1 MDLYEEINSIDLNE
15 YEIRDNLD
23 DRSIDGNIE
32 NSADFLSL
40 LKDIESNGILVP
52 LIFARKGE
60 KELELISGRRRL
72 EAVRALNNALRIEDK
87 PTIQIIPAKIIKED
101 VPDSII
107 YQIAYSENSLRKDL
121 SQSAKVEAMFLPLFN
136 ACNSDFAKAK
146 SKQELSK
153 RNFAMEAFLKELKT
167 LAKKINNNRNS
178 ITLRDN
184 SIIEELKKLAIIFNN
199 MSYLK
204 MLNSIV
210 NYKLTIVE
218 KRLITH
224 YGLDLKDLLLCKKT
238 KHNSSLNKIKDAY
251 MARGIQTPEEYEN
264 LKSTLD
270 DFNVKLSDFYK
281 IDNIDNS
288 YIENFA
294 KKAGAESLTEWSD
307 NLMLFL
313 CEKLKEIM
321 QNYKGEKKREPKNV
335 LSREINT
342 LIKSMPIEKL
352 ELIKDFIEKSLIEVE
367 EGDDV

>member
-72 EAVRALNNALRIEDK
+72 EAVRALNNALRSEDK

-153 RNFAMEAFLKELKT
+153 RNFAMEGFLKELKT
-167 LAKKINNNRNS
+167 LAIKINNNRNS

-238 KHNSSLNKIKDAY
+238 KHNSSLNKIIVIKDAKNNY
-251 MARGIQTPEEYEN
+251 FKLNTKTNLRLDVSELFNEGYDYSKSGIIGEGKLENNLEYP
-264 LKSTLD
+264 
-270 DFNVKLSDFYK
+270 FK
-281 IDNIDNS
+281 I
-288 YIENFA
+288 Y
-294 KKAGAESLTEWSD
+294 
-307 NLMLFL
+307 FL
-313 CEKLKEIM
+313 
-321 QNYKGEKKREPKNV
+321 
-335 LSREINT
+335 
-342 LIKSMPIEKL
+342 IEKDNKNI
-352 ELIKDFIEKSLIEVE
+352 LIDTGQMIER
-367 EGDDV
+367 